1 MKLFSTFHLLNSSLP
16 VAAAFVSPSGELK
29 TSSFITNRRI
39 ESRITNSIRG
49 ATTQQKL
56 GAPRPLLFPSFSLIP
71 CLSLPS
77 FPSLSFHF
85 LSASPLVPLEVGP

>member
-16 VAAAFVSPSGELK
+16 IETAFVSPSGELK

-39 ESRITNSIRG
+39 ESRITNSVRG

-56 GAPRPLLFPSFSLIP
+56 GHQD
-71 CLSLPS
+71 LSLSLHSPFPFLSLLS

-85 LSASPLVPLEVGP
+85 LFRPPFPSP